1 MLLAIERQGGRRRIA
16 LYVLRHSGIIR
27 SSCIYPRRVCVSKE
41 SCSSR
46 LTRKRVKIWGET
58 ERERERDMSNAA
70 REIEQAQNNESDM
83 STCTC
88 TYLCIILSVYVH
100 ICFHIRGID
109 GYQFWYPHCFIG
121 PPIDFTELHL
131 LYPVVLF
138 SPREFSPAPR
148 NVHSALH
155 RYASLV
161 DKCHSSVS
169 PFEGP

>member
-16 LYVLRHSGIIR
+16 LYVLRHSGIIK

-58 ERERERDMSNAA
+58 ERERDMSNAA

-100 ICFHIRGID
+100 VYMFPYTGDRWISVLVSTLLHWASNWFHRTSPTVSCCFVFPPGIFPSSSQRSQCPSSICVPG
-109 GYQFWYPHCFIG
+109 GQM
-121 PPIDFTELHL
+121 
-131 LYPVVLF
+131 
-138 SPREFSPAPR
+138 SQ
-148 NVHSALH
+148 
-155 RYASLV
+155 
-161 DKCHSSVS
+161 
-169 PFEGP
+169 